1 MEFSN
6 ECALLQEIYQGA
18 AMGTESIRLLLPK
31 VKNASFR
38 SDLQTQHRQYECTGQ
53 AAEQALKELGHC
65 PKELTRDQQAMLWMG
80 VNCKTLFNQE
90 TSHLAK
96 MMIQGS
102 NMGILSLTGVLN
114 SYGDSKDNPA
124 QSETEA
130 QFAQQAK
137 NPAVELARQTIQKE
151 RDNIDRL
158 KVYLQ

>member
-6 ECALLQEIYQGA
+6 ACALLQEIYQGA

-38 SDLQTQHRQYECTGQ
+38 SDLKTQHSQYESTGQ
-53 AAEQALKELGHC
+53 AAEQALKELGYC
-65 PKELTRDQQAMLWMG
+65 PQELTSQQQAMLWLCIQG
-80 VNCKTLFNQE
+80 KTLCNQE

-96 MMIQGS
+96 LMIEGS

-124 QSETEA
+124 QSQTEA
-130 QFAQQAK
+130 QFAQQAH
-137 NPAVELARQTIQKE
+137 NPAVDLARQTIQKE

>member
-31 VKNASFR
+31 VKNARFR
-38 SDLQTQHRQYECTGQ
+38 SDLQTQHQQYQSTGQ

-65 PKELTRDQQAMLWMG
+65 PQELTKDQQALLWMG
-80 VNCKTLFNQE
+80 VSCKTLFNQE

-96 MMIQGS
+96 LMIQGS

-114 SYGDSKDNPA
+114 SFGDSRDNPA
-124 QSETEA
+124 QSQTEA
-130 QFAQQAK
+130 QFAQQAN
-137 NPAVELARQTIQKE
+137 NPAIDLARQTIQKE

-158 KVYLQ
+158 KIYLQ

>member
-31 VKNASFR
+31 VKNAGFR
-38 SDLQTQHRQYECTGQ
+38 SDLKAQYQQYESTGQ

-65 PKELTRDQQAMLWMG
+65 PQAMLWLG
-80 VNCKTLFNQE
+80 VQGKILCNQE
-90 TSHLAK
+90 TSYLAK
-96 MMIQGS
+96 LMIQGS

-114 SYGDSKDNPA
+114 SYGDSQDNPA
-124 QSETEA
+124 QSQTEA

-137 NPAVELARQTIQKE
+137 NPAIDLARQTIQKE

>member
-1 MEFSN
+1 MELSN

-31 VKNASFR
+31 VKNAGFR
-38 SDLQTQHRQYECTGQ
+38 SDLKAQYQQYESTGQ

-65 PKELTRDQQAMLWMG
+65 PQELTGQQQAMLWLG
-80 VNCKTLFNQE
+80 VQGKTLCNQE
-90 TSHLAK
+90 TSYLAK
-96 MMIQGS
+96 LMIQGS

-114 SYGDSKDNPA
+114 SYGDSQDNPA
-124 QSETEA
+124 QSQTEA

-137 NPAVELARQTIQKE
+137 NPAIDLARQTIQKE

-158 KVYLQ
+158 KVYHQ

>member
-31 VKNASFR
+31 VKNAGFR
-38 SDLQTQHRQYECTGQ
+38 SDLKTQNQQYEATGRQ
-53 AAEQALKELGHC
+53 AEQELSKLGQC
-65 PKELTRDQQAMLWMG
+65 PKELTQQQQSMLWLAIQG
-80 VNCKTLFNQE
+80 KTLMNQE
-90 TSHLAK
+90 TSHLAR
-96 MMIQGS
+96 MMIEGS

-114 SYGDSKDNPA
+114 SYGDSQDDPA
-124 QSETEA
+124 QSQTEA
-130 QFAQQAK
+130 QFAQQAQ
-137 NPAVELARQTIQKE
+137 NPAVGLARQTIQQE